1 MAKKMWCVSE
11 ILFGLRPHPE
21 DLRGEAQLGLVLHIL
36 IGQKKNC
43 VMDLPVDLVDFVKN
57 FMVYQEKTFKIKLCV
72 GILGVEWLTLQPY

>member
-1 MAKKMWCVSE
+1 M
-11 ILFGLRPHPE
+11 R
-21 DLRGEAQLGLVLHIL
+21 LVLHIL

>member
-1 MAKKMWCVSE
+1 M
-11 ILFGLRPHPE
+11 L
-21 DLRGEAQLGLVLHIL
+21 LVLHIL